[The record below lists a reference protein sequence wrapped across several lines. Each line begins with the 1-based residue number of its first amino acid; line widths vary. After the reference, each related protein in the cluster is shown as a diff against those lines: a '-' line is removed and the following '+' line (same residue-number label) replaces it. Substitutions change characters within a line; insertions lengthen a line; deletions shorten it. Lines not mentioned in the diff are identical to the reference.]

1 MKRLVGILL
10 CMLACFQVA
19 LAQIES
25 EGTPTPFAL
34 PAQTYHRSATS
45 FFYPLQIDTTQALV
59 SDQRNYAIGHV
70 APVHF
75 TPQKDGIWEVLENGT
90 RVWRMG
96 LVSDGAASMSVVL
109 AQLNLPDG
117 AKLFVYN
124 PSQTQVLG
132 AFGTENQNESGI
144 LPIRPLIGDSLILEY
159 QEPSDAA
166 FNGTFCIERVAHN
179 RSTGTFNGSNHCS
192 PHALFTNDLPQQK
205 QSVCLLYVVSST
217 QSSFGSGCL
226 INNTDGKPY
235 VYTAAHNFKAAEDA
249 NRTIFYFNYAVTE
262 QDSTIQGSQ
271 ECSIGGSILRAWAT
285 NIDMALVE
293 LNQMPPRD
301 YRPYLAGWNRSKS
314 PQAPLISIQHPKGDS
329 KRMSYANTTP
339 VISDYPGYFENQIK
353 KGWWHISRWSKG
365 CTEAGSSGSPL
376 FDKNGLII
384 GALSGGQS
392 NCSKPINDYYAR
404 LDTAWNFHSDSDKQ
418 LACWLDPNHTNA
430 TSMPGVDPYAEGT
443 CHRLKHIEKGNNIQ
457 ALKHSKG
464 YYAGHNQL
472 QHTAFAEKYTTT
484 EEGTLY
490 GAYIMPFKGRYS
502 GDSPVYLTVYSGT
515 DQPTQLLGKVLV
527 RPRDL
532 TCTRGGKWGTATKTV
547 WKNKEN
553 YIRFSQPIA
562 VPKTFFVGVEI
573 QYNSLTTSDTLA
585 LYQAKTPNNYA
596 YFYNGSSWNPYSAH
610 NISPTNLSLWIEPV
624 HSLGQPTAI
633 ESVNQETISIY
644 PNPTPDK
651 VTWEAEHANAYQLY
665 NLQGQLLQKGT
676 DNQVWIPQKGVFVLC
691 LFLDQ
696 QPVGIHKV
704 IRY

>member
-10 CMLACFQVA
+10 CMLVCFQVA

-25 EGTPTPFAL
+25 EGTPTPFTL
-34 PAQTYHRSATS
+34 PTQTYHRSATS
-45 FFYPLQIDTTQALV
+45 FFYTLQIDTTQALI

-70 APVHF
+70 ASVHF
-75 TPQKDGIWEVLENGT
+75 TPQKDGIWEVLGNGT

-96 LVSDGAASMSVVL
+96 LVSHGAASMSIVL
-109 AQLNLPDG
+109 AQLNMPDG

-124 PSQTQVLG
+124 PTRTQVLG
-132 AFGTENQNESGI
+132 AFGIENQNESGI
-144 LPIRPLIGDSLILEY
+144 LPIRPLIGDSLIIEY

-179 RSTGTFNGSNHCS
+179 RSTGSFNSSNKCS

-226 INNTDGKPY
+226 INNTNGKPY
-235 VYTAAHNFKAAEDA
+235 VYTAAHNFKATEDA
-249 NRTIFYFNYAVTE
+249 TRTIFYFNYAVTE

-271 ECSIGGSILRAWAT
+271 ECTIGGSLMRAWAT
-285 NIDMALVE
+285 DIDMALVE
-293 LNQMPPRD
+293 LNQMPPKD

-329 KRMSYANTTP
+329 KRMSYANAAP
-339 VISDYPGYFENQIK
+339 IISDYPGYFDNQIK

-376 FDKNGLII
+376 FDKNGLIV

-392 NCSKPINDYYAR
+392 DCSKPTNDYYAR
-404 LDTAWNFHSDSDKQ
+404 LDTAWNHHSDPAKQ
-418 LACWLDPNHTNA
+418 LACWLDPTTTN
-430 TSMPGVDPYAEGT
+430 TSSMAGIDPYAKSA
-443 CHRLKHIEKGNNIQ
+443 CQRLKHIEKGTKIQ
-457 ALKHSKG
+457 AAKHSKG

-472 QHTAFAEKYTTT
+472 QHTAFVEKYTTSA
-484 EEGTLY
+484 EGTLY

-502 GDSPVYLTVYSGT
+502 NNVPVYLTVYSGT
-515 DQPTQLLGKVLV
+515 EQPTQLLGKILV

-532 TCTRGGKWGTATKTV
+532 TCSREGQWGTATKIV

-553 YIRFSQPIA
+553 YIRFNDPIP
-562 VPKTFFVGVEI
+562 VPKTFFIGVEI
-573 QYNSLTTSDTLA
+573 QYNTLTTSDTLA
-585 LYQAKTPNNYA
+585 LYQAQTANNYA
-596 YFYNGSSWNPYSAH
+596 YFYNGSTWSPYSAH
-610 NISPTNLSLWIEPV
+610 TIAPANLSLWIEPV
-624 HSLGQPTAI
+624 VSLENPTAI
-633 ESVNQETISIY
+633 EPVYQETISIY
-644 PNPTPDK
+644 PNPTPNK
-651 VTWEAEHANAYQLY
+651 VTWDAEQANTYQLY
-665 NLQGQLLQKGT
+665 NLQGQLLQEGT
-676 DNQVWIPQKGVFVLC
+676 GDQVIIAQRGVFVLC
-691 LFLDQ
+691 LFQGQ
-696 QPVGIHKV
+696 QMVGVHKV